1 MKSVLIIICSNDFDI
16 NSCDNIK
23 ILNDYMKNSDIEV
36 DYCGISS
43 KNDFHNYEN
52 IIQFKYKIIN
62 PKPQL
67 SKICDFISDYKS
79 NLNYDWYIK
88 TRPDIKLLENIN
100 FDILSNNAINARAR
114 VYNGPAKIKYG
125 MSVNGEGGYKNIGD
139 CHYAPREH
147 GIILDDMFYIFHKN
161 VIQKNAFNKI
171 IFNGREIEW
180 VHTQLFNNRNIPLN
194 VIGIYLYLTKWNAF
208 SGNINI

>member
-1 MKSVLIIICSNDFDI
+1 MKSVLISSHDFDI

-43 KNDFHNYEN
+43 KNDFYNYEN

-62 PKPQL
+62 PKPQF
-67 SKICDFISDYKS
+67 SKICDFITDYKS

-88 TRPDIKLLENIN
+88 IRPDIKLLENIN

-125 MSVNGEGGYKNIGD
+125 MSVNGEGGFKNIGD
-139 CHYAPREH
+139 CHYASREQN
-147 GIILDDMFYIFHKN
+147 IILDDMFYIFHKN

-171 IFNGREIEW
+171 ELNGYENEWKHTQIFND
-180 VHTQLFNNRNIPLN
+180 RNIPLN
-194 VIGIYLYLTKWNAF
+194 VIGIYLYFVKWKTF